1 MKYKAKFFLSLPILL
16 KRMYL
21 LALDLLLFFFIKSG
35 GSITMNGVKIAI
47 NRTGAAIPA
56 NYILKSY
63 GLKIIRSSVK
73 P

>member
-1 MKYKAKFFLSLPILL
+1 
-16 KRMYL
+16 MYL